1 MDSSPNL
8 TEEEIKYW
16 MDEYPELER
25 EDIEFVL
32 EYYHTDEAS

>member
-1 MDSSPNL
+1 MDSNPSL

-25 EDIEFVL
+25 DEIEFVL
-32 EYYHTDEAS
+32 TYYHTDEAS